1 MAVVWSTRAAW
12 ARMSRASA
20 ALLSRVTLKG
30 QVDSRPVVVVVRPEL
45 DLGRIV
51 ALELAGFRVITKPV
65 AVADLFAKVAVDA
78 EPRRR

>member
-1 MAVVWSTRAAW
+1 V
-12 ARMSRASA
+12 
-20 ALLSRVTLKG
+20 
-30 QVDSRPVVVVVRPEL
+30 PVVVVVRPEL